1 MKLNNTPEAIAE
13 KLLGRPFDQLDEDEQ
28 HVLRHVLSRDISL
41 EDDETQA
48 AKAGFGDRLADRV
61 AKVGGSWGF
70 IIWFMVTLLGWMLLN
85 SPLVS
90 GWMRQWDAYPYIFL
104 NLMLSMLAAVQAP
117 VIMMSQN
124 RQSARDR
131 IYNRH
136 DYEINLRTTIEIVRL
151 HRKIDRLT
159 GKVDRLMHPG
169 EHKKGVKE

>member
-1 MKLNNTPEAIAE
+1 MKLDNTPEAIAE

-90 GWMRQWDAYPYIFL
+90 GWMRQWDPTPT
-104 NLMLSMLAAVQAP
+104 S
-117 VIMMSQN
+117 S
-124 RQSARDR
+124 S
-131 IYNRH
+131 
-136 DYEINLRTTIEIVRL
+136 T
-151 HRKIDRLT
+151 
-159 GKVDRLMHPG
+159 
-169 EHKKGVKE
+169 